1 MLPNFRC
8 GRTARMGNTGNA
20 LIFLLPH
27 EMAYV
32 EFLDV
37 NQKAPLQVSH
47 KLTTSYK
54 ATVGMRV
61 EL

>member
-1 MLPNFRC
+1 
-8 GRTARMGNTGNA
+8 MGNTGNA